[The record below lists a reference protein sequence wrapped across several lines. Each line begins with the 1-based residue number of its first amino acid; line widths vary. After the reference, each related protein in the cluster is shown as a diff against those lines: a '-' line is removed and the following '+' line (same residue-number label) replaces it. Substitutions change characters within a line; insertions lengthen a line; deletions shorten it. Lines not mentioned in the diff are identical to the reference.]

1 MKLDR
6 LKIVDDLTNEIMFDI
21 SKERES
27 VLISEYLIHMKGQLD
42 EIKIS
47 YCHQCD
53 MTVKK
58 DIAYIKSIVE
68 DNSLT
73 DEDKFNTLKTEKISW
88 ETRCK
93 LIKKVINYNHQFT
106 SMTDEQLFD
115 QYLQYVKKAYE
126 EYNENDQQS
135 VFTYHS
141 VKDYDPNTLTMN
153 DLMIEESVDSQQV
166 RGHCGYDSY
175 EQDNQY
181 SVK

>member
-6 LKIVDDLTNEIMFDI
+6 LKIVDDLTNDIMFDL

-27 VLISEYLIHMKGQLD
+27 VLIREYLIHMQNQLD

-53 MTVKK
+53 MMVKK
-58 DIAYIKSIVE
+58 DIAYIKSVVE

-73 DEDKFNTLKTEKISW
+73 DRDKFNTLKTEKISW

-93 LIKKVINYNHQFT
+93 LIKKVIDHNHQFT
-106 SMTDEQLFD
+106 SMTDKELFD
-115 QYLQYVKKAYE
+115 QYLDYVKKAYE
-126 EYNENDQQS
+126 EYDVNDEQS
-135 VFTYHS
+135 VFTFNS

-153 DLMIEESVDSQQV
+153 DLMIDDSVDSEQV

-175 EQDNQY
+175 EENNQY
-181 SVK
+181 SV